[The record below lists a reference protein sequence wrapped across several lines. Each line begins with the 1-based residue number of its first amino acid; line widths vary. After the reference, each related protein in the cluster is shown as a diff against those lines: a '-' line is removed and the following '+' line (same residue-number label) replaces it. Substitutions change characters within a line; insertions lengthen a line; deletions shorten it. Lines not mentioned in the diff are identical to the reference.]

1 MLILLPLRVPKIL
14 TRIETNPV
22 ESISAV
28 FVNIQT
34 SWAKFKHTY
43 NMSLFDIFYDSYSF
57 RRRKWLILVSTTVY
71 SIVIISYIFFFKDF
85 TQKTDSKFDASK
97 QEFFILTDKLLY
109 GSDSSLISIETI
121 RHSFNSVDRKT
132 DGVLQKYG
140 FINVLEDYLVYLLS
154 LKEKINKE
162 KFNTITEIIRS
173 ELQQEPFTQLKSD
186 QRRVMKNLESSIN
199 SKDSTIALY
208 NLAELNDIIRNL
220 NVDNEQLEKQNNWSL
235 PLAIVGL
242 IMTILFGL
250 VSILRPISLNKIKKI
265 VDESNKGK
273 TLPNKV

>member
-1 MLILLPLRVPKIL
+1 MSILEI
-14 TRIETNPV
+14 
-22 ESISAV
+22 V
-28 FVNIQT
+28 FNRYT
-34 SWAKFKHTY
+34 
-43 NMSLFDIFYDSYSF
+43 F
-57 RRRKWLILVSTTVY
+57 RRRKWFYLVFIIVY
-71 SIVIISYIFFFKDF
+71 SIVIISYIFFFLKDF
-85 TQKTDSKFDASK
+85 TQKTDSKFDTSK
-97 QEFFILTDKLLY
+97 QEFFLLTDKLLY
-109 GSDSSLISIETI
+109 ESDSSLISIETI

-132 DGVLQKYG
+132 DGVLQNYG
-140 FINVLEDYLVYLLS
+140 FVNVLEDYLVYILS
-154 LKEKINKE
+154 QKEKVNKE
-162 KFNTITEIIRS
+162 KFYAVTEIIRS
-173 ELQQEPFTQLKSD
+173 EIQQEPFTQLKSD

-208 NLAELNDIIRNL
+208 NLTELNDIIRNL
-220 NVDNEQLEKQNNWSL
+220 NIEIEQLERQNNWAL